1 MLLNSFLANTTLMWS
16 QSDTLERY
24 TPVFADESSNKY
36 NVNDIEYRYNDFGYR
51 CDNFNDCSDIP
62 IVYLG
67 CSFTEGVGLPIE
79 STWGYLLNERIRA
92 ATNKKIPFWSLA
104 QGGRGL
110 DNQVKLL
117 YEFTRL
123 YPIKYVF
130 CLFPPAGRREYT
142 FRSSRLCAWMPKT
155 DAEHIPEINRLFS
168 DHHYM
173 MHEDR
178 KYAMMLDLIRS
189 EQKAQVFTTTWV
201 RKFPEWV
208 PNRGSLVDYRYA
220 GPIDP
225 RFSEFKHIT
234 SFGHTNNGAE
244 LGNDRAR
251 DGIHPGKLYQLNIA
265 NQYWEKVKHLFQIGE
280 QEGN

>member
-1 MLLNSFLANTTLMWS
+1 
-16 QSDTLERY
+16 
-24 TPVFADESSNKY
+24 
-36 NVNDIEYRYNDFGYR
+36 
-51 CDNFNDCSDIP
+51 
-62 IVYLG
+62 
-67 CSFTEGVGLPIE
+67 
-79 STWGYLLNERIRA
+79 
-92 ATNKKIPFWSLA
+92 
-104 QGGRGL
+104 
-110 DNQVKLL
+110 
-117 YEFTRL
+117 
-123 YPIKYVF
+123 
-130 CLFPPAGRREYT
+130 
-142 FRSSRLCAWMPKT
+142 
-155 DAEHIPEINRLFS
+155 
-168 DHHYM
+168 M

>member
-1 MLLNSFLANTTLMWS
+1 MLLNSFLANKTLMWS
-16 QSDTLERY
+16 QSDYLERY
-24 TPVFADESSNKY
+24 TPVFADGSSNKY
-36 NVNDIEYRYNDFGYR
+36 GINDIEYKYNDFGHR
-51 CDNFNDCSDIP
+51 CDNFGEPSDIP
-62 IVYLG
+62 IIYLG
-67 CSFTEGVGLPIE
+67 CSYTEGIGLPIE
-79 STWGYLLNERIRA
+79 SSWGYLLAEKIRI

-110 DNQVKLL
+110 DNQVNLL
-117 YEFTRL
+117 YEFTRS

-130 CLFPPAGRREYT
+130 CLFPPPGRREYV
-142 FRSSRLCAWMPKT
+142 FRSSRLYAWMPKM

-189 EQKAQVFTTTWV
+189 EQKAQVFTTTWT
-201 RKFPEWV
+201 WHL
-208 PNRGSLVDYRYA
+208 PNRASPVNHRLA
-220 GPIDP
+220 APIDP

-251 DGIHPGKLYQLNIA
+251 DGIHPGKLYHINLA